1 MNKAEIEAQEKL
13 KQEEEEAVKAHLNR
27 LQLMQ
32 AKPDR
37 RILIN
42 PAETPNLP
50 FALSQALTGLLECF
64 FSAEENNLEL
74 THVSSKT
81 P

>member
-13 KQEEEEAVKAHLNR
+13 KREEKVKAHLNR
-27 LQLMQ
+27 LRLMQ
-32 AKPDR
+32 ADPDGEVS
-37 RILIN
+37 ID
-42 PAETPNLP
+42 PATPNP
-50 FALSQALTGLLECF
+50 FFGLSQALTGLLECF
-64 FSAEENNLEL
+64 FSAEEKNLEL

>member
-1 MNKAEIEAQEKL
+1 MNKAAIEAQEQL
-13 KQEEEEAVKAHLNR
+13 KREEEDKAVKARLNR
-27 LQLMQ
+27 LRLMQ
-32 AKPDR
+32 ADPDG
-37 RILIN
+37 RISIDPAMPN
-42 PAETPNLP
+42 PFSE
-50 FALSQALTGLLECF
+50 LSQALTGLLECF